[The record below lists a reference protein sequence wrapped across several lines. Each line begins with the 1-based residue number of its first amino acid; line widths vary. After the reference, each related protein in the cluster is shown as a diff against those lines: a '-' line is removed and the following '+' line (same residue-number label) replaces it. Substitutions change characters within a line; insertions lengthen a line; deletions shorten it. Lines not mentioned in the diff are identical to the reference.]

1 MAMTAAHRTGAP
13 SVAGMRRVDYVRM
26 IEDTRVRFV
35 AVGIGHRLPAEREIS
50 AAVARELMQTVPV
63 RHEWSRTGA

>member
-1 MAMTAAHRTGAP
+1 
-13 SVAGMRRVDYVRM
+13 VRM